1 MPEPFNNKQ
10 SLDKYIYN
18 AINKLP
24 KSYCVLE
31 PNQITLFNYLITIL
45 IVYLIYYDYSYL
57 AIIIIVIFR
66 QFLDILDGA
75 IARKCNKYNKLG
87 EKLDIYG
94 DYLLTGLLI
103 IIFYLKSKNK
113 FIQYGY
119 TILFIYYIIRSVYS
133 EMNKNLYTD
142 DLMIFMHDNT
152 ILTVPLLIIIG
163 LISINIK

>member
-31 PNQITLFNYLITIL
+31 PNQITLFNYLITFL

-57 AIIIIVIFR
+57 AIVIITIFR

-75 IARKCNKYNKLG
+75 IARKCNKYSKLG

-94 DYLLTGLLI
+94 DYLLASLLLI
-103 IIFYLKSKNK
+103 VFYLKCKNK
-113 FIQYGY
+113 YIQYG
-119 TILFIYYIIRSVYS
+119 ILLLFIYFIISCVYA
-133 EMNKNLYTD
+133 EITKNLYTTK
-142 DLMIFMHDNT
+142 LIIFMHDNT
-152 ILTVPLLIIIG
+152 ILTVPLLMLIA

>member
-18 AINKLP
+18 AINQLP
-24 KSYCVLE
+24 KIYCVLE
-31 PNQITLFNYLITIL
+31 PNQITLFNYLITFL
-45 IVYLIYYDYSYL
+45 IAYLIYYDYSYL

-75 IARKCNKYNKLG
+75 IARKCNKYSKLG

-94 DYLLTGLLI
+94 DYLLAGLLI

-113 FIQYGY
+113 YIQYGY
-119 TILFIYYIIRSVYS
+119 TILFIYCIIRSVYA